1 MTEENYKPIVAK
13 QSLESLRASEAEL
26 ETQIAEERTQM
37 LRLSNSI
44 TNKTLHLSE
53 VKKAIGP
60 AALLAAS

>member
-1 MTEENYKPIVAK
+1 MNAENYIPIVAQ

-26 ETQIAEERTQM
+26 EAQIATERTQM
-37 LRLSNSI
+37 LRLSKSI
-44 TNKTLHLSE
+44 TSKTLHLSE